1 MASKKNNQETEC
13 VQKGNSSDTLLAIY
27 ILRVLKKYSSA
38 DKKITAKEV
47 YKQLVDEGYIVD
59 GNNPEAQIKKVRRYL
74 HTLHESYGN
83 GCIKKQEGKGGND
96 GHVWYYDA
104 SQDER
109 AGEDGVVHESLSSE
123 EIEFIIDIITSSKIL
138 NSAGT
143 VGIIRKLLQK
153 TKLSKEERI
162 RKLRKIKRE
171 EWVKSV
177 NNRDLISLR
186 DRITICVREYQK
198 IKFDYEGK
206 QSIIA
211 TPYTWDSQDGKY
223 ILIAKVDG
231 MKEGEFGS
239 FDLEKIQNFSEMDPD
254 YRLVDDTIED
264 RRYVKPDERTL
275 ENLFDNIRAINAA
288 IKGNVRI
295 EFSYMSYIIEKDN
308 VVYSETRKC
317 VFPHS
322 LVFTDGKYYL
332 IGLDESAEESGKKV
346 DYYRVDLISTITP
359 VKDGKKLSVWDE
371 NRYSGIQRARDVEKH
386 PLMLAGQDVPIAFK
400 VIESELSRVVDT
412 FGVKPEKMEVTNE
425 TRIVSKRM
433 GSRKNSEP
441 VEERVVKVRVR
452 TTVDEAFWWALAN
465 ADAVEVETQ
474 EVRNMIA
481 RVSDPIY
488 QLYTQSMSDKVRENI
503 DHIEKEGWFR
513 IADSVDE
520 NTAKATFEEL
530 KRCNRT
536 GIVEK
541 IYFSKDDCAPEAYL
555 ANFTNT
561 KDLRIYRPLQC
572 DDLSWASSFTKLE
585 TFRLNETQVSDVSW
599 LKDMREL
606 TWLEIYDSP
615 VDDLSMLRDH
625 SKIFTLQLHK
635 TNISDISFIENYE
648 RLDWLTLIDCPIK
661 DYSPLFRVSS
671 YIKTL
676 EIDKKTAQL
685 IDIEKLRERHI
696 GISIFIY

>member
-1 MASKKNNQETEC
+1 MEKENKTETER

-27 ILRVLKKYSSA
+27 VLRVLKKYSSV
-38 DKKITAKEV
+38 DNKITAKEV
-47 YKQLVDEGYIVD
+47 CKHLVDEHYIND
-59 GNNPEAQIKKVRRYL
+59 RDNSEATIKKIRRYL

-83 GCIKKQEGKGGND
+83 GCIRKQEGKGGSD
-96 GHVWYYDA
+96 GYAWYYDA

-109 AGEDGVVHESLSSE
+109 AGEDGAVHEALSSE

-143 VGIIRKLLQK
+143 VGIVKKLLQK
-153 TKLSKEERI
+153 TNLSQDERK

-177 NNRDLISLR
+177 NNRDLVSLR
-186 DRITICVREYQK
+186 DRITICVREFQK
-198 IKFDYEGK
+198 IKFDYEGQK
-206 QSIIA
+206 SIIA
-211 TPYTWDSQDGKY
+211 TPYKWNSQDGKY
-223 ILIAKVDG
+223 ILVAKVDG

-239 FDLEKIQNFSEMDPD
+239 FDLEKIQNFSELNLD
-254 YRLVDDTIED
+254 YRLPDDTID
-264 RRYVKPDERTL
+264 DMRCVTPDERTL
-275 ENLFDNIRAINAA
+275 ENLFDNIREINAA
-288 IKGNVRI
+288 IKKKVRI
-295 EFSYMSYIIEKDN
+295 EFSYLSYVIDKNN
-308 VVYSETRKC
+308 VVYDETSKC

-332 IGLDESAEESGKKV
+332 IGLDERAEESGKKV

-371 NRYSGIQRARDVEKH
+371 NIYSGIQRARDIEKH
-386 PLMLAGQDVPIAFK
+386 PLMLAGQDVPITFK

-425 TRIVSKRM
+425 TRMVSKSM
-433 GSRKNSEP
+433 GGRKNSEP

-488 QLYTQSMSDKVRENI
+488 QLYTQSISDKVRENI
-503 DHIEKEGWFR
+503 DYIEQKGWFK
-513 IADSVDE
+513 ISDSVDE
-520 NTAKATFEEL
+520 NTAKATFDEL

-572 DDLSWASSFTKLE
+572 EDLSWASCFTKLE

-661 DYSPLFRVSS
+661 DYSPLFRVPS

-676 EIDKKTAQL
+676 EIDKKAAQL

-696 GISIFIY
+696 GISIFID